1 MNYLIF
7 NAMDILESLLTEGDI
22 IQTKHGVF
30 YVRGI
35 HPTMIQEMQGG
46 PIQRLQDRFMTLSKC
61 LFEEEE
67 KLTIP
72 TKISNF
78 IKECLS
84 L

>member
-1 MNYLIF
+1 
-7 NAMDILESLLTEGDI
+7 
-22 IQTKHGVF
+22 
-30 YVRGI
+30 
-35 HPTMIQEMQGG
+35 MIQEMQGG